1 MSWLQIT
8 PFLTYKIFLVLT
20 ARRIK
25 EDTQMFKNPY
35 GTDGSKYEGTHIH
48 VCSYVCRG
56 RKTASTF
63 CLRQNLAVPDLYQVS
78 QASGPA
84 SPNSKHLPACC
95 TDHATYH
102 SHHLAL
108 EVSSTV
114 SQLKSACSQDFTN
127 WVNSPVTVNVDSSLI
142 KRLNPTLPYPFW
154 ESAGLT
160 AVLTNRTSWKWP
172 EVLKVG
178 VKNWSV
184 FLSSLHC
191 PLWNIHC
198 HITRTREHHYG
209 EALKLSSAGVW
220 GLNAC
225 KKKNPSVKERP
236 GLQGGAVSSLW

>member
-1 MSWLQIT
+1 M
-8 PFLTYKIFLVLT
+8 
-20 ARRIK
+20 
-25 EDTQMFKNPY
+25 
-35 GTDGSKYEGTHIH
+35 H
-48 VCSYVCRG
+48 VCSCVCRG

-63 CLRQNLAVPDLYQVS
+63 CLRQNLAVPDLCQVS
-78 QASGPA
+78 QATCPA
-84 SPNSKHLPACC
+84 STNSKHLPACS
-95 TDHATYH
+95 DHATYH

-127 WVNSPVTVNVDSSLI
+127 WVNLPVTVNVDSSLI
-142 KRLNPTLPYPFW
+142 KRLSPTLPCPFW
-154 ESAGLT
+154 EPAGLV

-198 HITRTREHHYG
+198 HVVRTHEHHYG
-209 EALKLSSAGVW
+209 EALKLSSTGVW
-220 GLNAC
+220 GLNVC
-225 KKKNPSVKERP
+225 KKKKNPSVKERP
-236 GLQGGAVSSLW
+236 GLQGGAVRRLW